1 MRGRLLAVRQLFHE
15 IMNGFPPANA
25 VGCECMHST
34 PRKREILNASF
45 MRCSRPLITWREQ
58 DLEGGPKV
66 GEALMP
72 FTKFIFVVKF
82 YLRRL
87 ARRRVYGLRSV
98 LGGRNCRV
106 WSTILKAILS
116 MACYADKKW
125 MHGGVARSRP
135 P

>member
-1 MRGRLLAVRQLFHE
+1 MYAE
-15 IMNGFPPANA
+15 
-25 VGCECMHST
+25 HSQ
-34 PRKREILNASF
+34 KREILNASF

-82 YLRRL
+82 YLRKL
-87 ARRRVYGLRSV
+87 ARRSRVYGLRSV

-135 P
+135 SALKSYDNVLGDSGLFGCKKGQLPR